1 MYNNVHIA
9 WWKKEKKKQNLAT
22 QSGVKQ
28 YKQIQTGVS
37 ESPGTGGGASLAL
50 AYSQMYPKR
59 IKVTASLH

>member
-1 MYNNVHIA
+1 VKEG
-9 WWKKEKKKQNLAT
+9 KKNENLAT

-50 AYSQMYPKR
+50 A
-59 IKVTASLH
+59 